1 MRQVWIPRH
10 GPPEVLEVR
19 EAPLPE
25 PGQGEVRIRVAA
37 VGVNFADVVG
47 RLGRNLDAPRPP
59 YVPGYEVAGV
69 VEAVGE
75 GVTSTAVGARVIA
88 LLRGGGYSE
97 AVVAPVAQILPLPDS
112 LSWEQSAAFPVAYL
126 TAYCALVAQARIR
139 PKERVLIQAAAG
151 GLGLAAAQ
159 IARQFEATIYGTAS
173 AAKHDA
179 LRAQGVHPIDYRRR
193 DFETEVRAL
202 TGGAGVDIALDSIGG
217 RSWLKSYRA
226 LAPLGRLVIVGATAL
241 TPGPRR
247 SVWAL
252 LRFAVA
258 TPWLTFNPVRL
269 TSDNR
274 GVLGV
279 NMAHLWDE
287 RNALRAWA
295 DQLLAWVG
303 EGKIV
308 PVVDRAFPLA
318 EVAAAHRYLHE
329 RRNIGKVVLKP

>member
-10 GPPEVLEVR
+10 GAPEVLEVR
-19 EAPLPE
+19 AAPLPA
-25 PGQGEVRIRVAA
+25 PGPGEARIRVAA

-59 YVPGYEVAGV
+59 YVPGYEVAGT
-69 VEAVGE
+69 VEALGA
-75 GVTSTAVGARVIA
+75 GVAALDIGARVMA
-88 LLRGGGYSE
+88 LLRGGGYAES
-97 AVVAPVAQILPLPDS
+97 VIAPVAQILPLPPS
-112 LSWEQSAAFPVAYL
+112 LTWEQGASFPVAYL
-126 TAYCALVAQARIR
+126 TAYCGLVAQARIR
-139 PKERVLIQAAAG
+139 PGERVLIQAAAG

-179 LRAQGVHPIDYRRR
+179 LRAQGVQPIDYRRR
-193 DFETEVRAL
+193 DFEREVRAL
-202 TGGAGVDIALDSIGG
+202 TGGAGVNIAFDSIGG

-247 SVWAL
+247 SLWPL
-252 LRFAVA
+252 LRFAA
-258 TPWLTFNPVRL
+258 TTPWLAFNPVRL
-269 TSDNR
+269 TSDNK

-287 RNALRAWA
+287 VAALRAWA
-295 DQLLAWVG
+295 DHLLAWVG
-303 EGKIV
+303 EGKLA

-318 EVAAAHRYLHE
+318 EAAAAHRYLHE
-329 RRNIGKVVLKP
+329 RRNIGKVVLIP